1 MDTAATWRASSILEK
16 VLEHRFIAEISTAL
30 WCKGISD
37 FEVLRSEVD
46 SHGYDLVIEANEKV
60 RHIQLKALRRGGKR
74 RGVTLSERLAAKPSG
89 CVVWMVYDPATLA
102 LGPFLWLG
110 GASGEPLPKLG
121 ERVAHQT
128 RGNAKGEKAPRAG
141 HRVVKKSA
149 FEKVANV
156 SDLVD
161 ALF

>member
-46 SHGYDLVIEANEKV
+46 SRGYDLVVEARGKQ

-74 RGVTLSERLAAKPSG
+74 RNVTLSKRLAEKPSG
-89 CVVWMVYDPATLA
+89 CVIWMVYDPETLA
-102 LGPFLWLG
+102 TGPFLWLG
-110 GASGEPLPKLG
+110 GSPGEPLAELG
-121 ERVAHQT
+121 ERVARHT

-149 FEKVANV
+149 FKKVANV